1 MSAVPLQNAV
11 ECWWLPIE
19 RIERGMF
26 VAEIDRPWL
35 DTPFMLEGL
44 LIETES
50 ELETLRK
57 WCRSAYVDL
66 NRSNPELAHKIRRAA
81 VSGGRQ
87 ERATAGHDAVQR
99 AALNGDRRT
108 RTDPGAGG
116 YGRGVQAASYRADG
130 LQPEKRGKPPTG
142 NSLID
147 RLLAWL
153 RGRFGQ
159 EAKAI
164 GHEPALAA
172 RAAKLQLPPDI
183 QLRRYAPP
191 GPMEAEL
198 PRARELW
205 SKGTDAVGELMR
217 DLRKGAPPDLRNIEQ
232 VADGLVESMIESQD
246 AMMWIARVRAENQR
260 TYAHCL
266 KVALYLI
273 ALGRHI
279 GFPRDDL
286 VRLGQIGMLA
296 DVGMIQVPR
305 SLLDKPGVLTPAEH
319 DLVKQHVRLGA
330 ESLRKSMTLDNRIE
344 QGILQHHERID
355 GSGYPSGLKDR
366 EIGIFGRMAAI
377 ADCFAAL
384 VTERPYAKAQSP
396 QEALMNLY
404 QWSGASFHEPLVEQF
419 VQAIGVFPVGS
430 LVELSSG
437 EAVIVVAHNRVRRL
451 EPRVLVLTDPQKRPL
466 EKPFERDLLA
476 GSAGDD
482 GPPIRITRGLPA
494 GAFGLSPGDYYAD
507 ESASRDEPAL
517 ATA

>member
-1 MSAVPLQNAV
+1 
-11 ECWWLPIE
+11 
-19 RIERGMF
+19 MF
-26 VAEIDRPWL
+26 VAEVDRPWL
-35 DTPFMLEGL
+35 DTPFILEGL

-57 WCRSAYVDL
+57 CCRSAYVDI
-66 NRSNPELAHKIRRAA
+66 NRSNPGMAHAIRRAA
-81 VSGGRQ
+81 AGGDPLK
-87 ERATAGHDAVQR
+87 RAVRGHDAVRR
-99 AALNGDRRT
+99 AALNGER
-108 RTDPGAGG
+108 PALS
-116 YGRGVQAASYRADG
+116 AASDDGNAGDVLADPHRADRLHPANRSG
-130 LQPEKRGKPPTG
+130 GT
-142 NSLID
+142 LIE

-153 RGRFGQ
+153 RSRFAREKEESSGRQ
-159 EAKAI
+159 
-164 GHEPALAA
+164 PALAA
-172 RAAKLQLPPDI
+172 WAANLRLPPDI
-183 QLRRYAPP
+183 QLRSYAPP

-198 PRARELW
+198 PRAREFW
-205 SKGTDAVGELMR
+205 SKGADAVGELRR
-217 DLRKGAPPDLRNIEQ
+217 DLRKGAPADLRNIEQ

-246 AMMWIARVRAENQR
+246 AMMWVARVRADNQR

-305 SLLDKPGVLTPAEH
+305 ALLEKPGVLTPAEH
-319 DLVKQHVRLGA
+319 DLVKQHVPLGIA
-330 ESLRKSMTLDNRIE
+330 SLRKSMKLDSRIE

-355 GSGYPSGLKDR
+355 GSGYPNGLKDR
-366 EIGIFGRMAAI
+366 QIGIFGRMAAI

-384 VTERPYAKAQSP
+384 VTDRPYAKAQSP
-396 QEALMNLY
+396 QDALMNLY

-430 LVELSSG
+430 LVELSNG

-466 EKPFERDLLA
+466 ERPFERDLLA
-476 GSAGDD
+476 GSAEGDE
-482 GPPIRITRGLPA
+482 PPIRITRGLPA
-494 GAFGLSPGDYYAD
+494 GAFGLSPGDFYAD

>member
-1 MSAVPLQNAV
+1 
-11 ECWWLPIE
+11 
-19 RIERGMF
+19 MF
-26 VAEIDRPWL
+26 VAELDRPWL
-35 DTPFMLEGL
+35 DTPFVLEGL
-44 LIETES
+44 LIDTES

-57 WCRSAYVDL
+57 CCRSALVDL
-66 NRSNPELAHKIRRAA
+66 NRSRPAVAHAIRRAA
-81 VSGGRQ
+81 AGREPQ
-87 ERATAGHDAVQR
+87 TRAAAGHDAVRQ
-99 AALNGDRRT
+99 AALNGDHPAPT
-108 RTDPGAGG
+108 TTGDGG
-116 YGRGVQAASYRADG
+116 TARGVQGQSCRADG
-130 LQPEKRGKPPTG
+130 LQPTQHGRPPRG
-142 NSLID
+142 SSFID

-153 RGRFGQ
+153 NGRFAQ
-159 EAKAI
+159 EAKES
-164 GHEPALAA
+164 GQDLALTA

-205 SKGTDAVGELMR
+205 SKGADAVGELMR
-217 DLRKGAPPDLRNIEQ
+217 DLRNGAPADLRNIEQ

-246 AMMWIARVRAENQR
+246 AMMWVARVRADNRR
-260 TYAHCL
+260 TYTHCL

-305 SLLDKPGVLTPAEH
+305 ALLEKPGVLTPAEH
-319 DLVKQHVRLGA
+319 DLVKQHVPLGIA
-330 ESLRKSMTLDNRIE
+330 SLRKSMKLDSRIE
-344 QGILQHHERID
+344 QGILQHHERTD
-355 GSGYPSGLKDR
+355 GSGYPNGLKDR
-366 EIGIFGRMAAI
+366 QIGIFGRMAAI

-384 VTERPYAKAQSP
+384 VTDRPYAKAQSP

-430 LVELSSG
+430 LVELSNG

-451 EPRVLVLTDPQKRPL
+451 EPRVLVLTDPQKRAL
-466 EKPFERDLLA
+466 EKPFERDLLV
-476 GSAGDD
+476 GSAEGD

-507 ESASRDEPAL
+507 ESASRDELAL
-517 ATA
+517 ATG